1 MEVTFG
7 GVEWKRIKAAAS
19 VPMLKGSTAA
29 RRTATDLKAKVQ
41 KRLKISK
48 IVRKQELQAAKLKSP
63 CPKVK

>member
-7 GVEWKRIKAAAS
+7 GVEWKKIKAAS
-19 VPMLKGSTAA
+19 VPTSKGSTAA

-48 IVRKQELQAAKLKSP
+48 IVRKQELQAAKLKSV
-63 CPKVK
+63 CLKVK